1 MAAPPAAAPA
11 GDGKV
16 PCPQCSNPVP
26 ANFKFCGSCGFDM
39 TKAPASAPAAAPAP
53 SQGSGQLVL
62 IRPDGTEGDRFPLSG
77 TTTVGRDSSGP
88 FAGDSYLSPQHAA
101 FEFKSEGVV
110 VTDLNSLNGVYIRIA
125 HDVPTELTPGSIFRI
140 GQEIIRFDLMP
151 APRRGADGA
160 EIMGSANPGFLG
172 RICLLIGRDTA
183 GNCYPIPLTGLHLV
197 RERGEVIFPD
207 DGYVSG
213 LHCRVHGEGGRMFLT
228 DVGSSNGT
236 FVRVRGTAVIPRGS
250 LLLMGQQLFRV
261 EY

>member
-1 MAAPPAAAPA
+1 
-11 GDGKV
+11 
-16 PCPQCSNPVP
+16 
-26 ANFKFCGSCGFDM
+26 
-39 TKAPASAPAAAPAP
+39 
-53 SQGSGQLVL
+53 
-62 IRPDGTEGDRFPLSG
+62 
-77 TTTVGRDSSGP
+77 
-88 FAGDSYLSPQHAA
+88 
-101 FEFKSEGVV
+101 FEFQAGGVV

-125 HDVPTELTPGSIFRI
+125 HDVPTELVPGSVFRI
-140 GQEIIRFDLMP
+140 GQEIIRFDAMP

-172 RICLLIGRDTA
+172 RICLIIGRDTV
-183 GNCYPIPLTGLHLV
+183 GNCYPIPSTGLHLG
-197 RERGEVIFPD
+197 RERGDVIFPD

-236 FVRVRGTAVIPRGS
+236 FVRVRGSGPVPRGS